1 MKSSKFL
8 LAGLVCLG
16 MFLAAC
22 GMAATEAPMTVVET
36 QVVEVTVEVEKAVE
50 EPAAEEAPA
59 AAAPLMSPEIAPIVL
74 TWRLPGEAPP
84 DEALIEGALNA
95 MPQVQ
100 NLGLSIDL
108 AFSGSEAYPETLG
121 AIISQGLPCDLA
133 YTSSDL
139 EYARLAG
146 QGVFIPLDEL
156 VNNFAPDIFMMVPK
170 PAWDMARVNDLV
182 YAVPALTGWGE
193 AYGVIADQQI
203 LEKYQVDLNSLN
215 NYSSLEAVLQSVL
228 QGEPALA
235 KKLVGEIWAIGDP
248 RSWGYEPV
256 SLPGVVRMS
265 DPQKQV
271 VNWYATPEY
280 LLAVELANRLH
291 QAGYTPDQ
299 PLIPANLLEAR
310 KQGEYPFHMAIY
322 RPDLLAQ
329 MNRDEGRVHLGKTLQ
344 PILLSGVLNHL
355 SAICANTQSA
365 ERALQF
371 LDLVYTDEAVFNT
384 LAKGVEGVHWGWQ
397 DIGRKIIA
405 RATGS
410 GWTPEGDW
418 LFGNPM
424 LAYAEDSGEVGMWQA
439 VKRQNDGARIPVD
452 GAFSFDPA
460 AVAAQIETVQSL
472 IVQYDNPMRWGLV
485 LPGDP
490 HAGIETFNRMLQGAG
505 LDQVLQEMQR
515 QLDAYLEAN
524 PWVNQ

>member
-1 MKSSKFL
+1 LKSFKFL
-8 LAGLVCLG
+8 LACLVCLG
-16 MFLAAC
+16 LVLAAC
-22 GMAATEAPMTVVET
+22 SPAAAPEEAVVVET
-36 QVVEVTVEVEKAVE
+36 QIVDAEKAVEEAATE
-50 EPAAEEAPA
+50 EPAAEEPMLAAPA
-59 AAAPLMSPEIAPIVL
+59 LVMAPMVL
-74 TWRLPGEAPP
+74 TWRLPGETPA

-95 MPQVQ
+95 MPQIQ

-108 AFSGSEAYPETLG
+108 EFSDRQTYPDMLRS
-121 AIISQGLPCDLA
+121 AVSQGYPCDLA
-133 YTSSDL
+133 YTSADL
-139 EYARLAG
+139 GYQQLAS
-146 QGVFIPLDEL
+146 QGVFMPLDDL
-156 VNNFAPDIFMMVPK
+156 ANNFAPDVFMMLPK
-170 PAWDMARVNDLV
+170 PAWDMARVNGQV

-235 KKLVGEIWAIGDP
+235 KKLVGEIWAVSDP

-256 SLPGVVRMS
+256 ILPGVVRMS
-265 DPQKQV
+265 DPQKKV

-291 QAGYTPDQ
+291 QGGYTPDQ
-299 PLIPANLLEAR
+299 PLVPANLLAAR
-310 KQGEYPFHMAIY
+310 KQGEYPFHMSIY

-329 MNRDEGRVHLGKTLQ
+329 VNLEEGRAHTGKTLQ

-355 SAICANTQSA
+355 TAVCANTQSA

-371 LDLVYTDEAVFNT
+371 LDLVYTDEAVYNT

-405 RATGS
+405 RASGS

-424 LAYAEDSGEVGMWQA
+424 LAYAEDAGEVGMWQR
-439 VKRQNDGARIPVD
+439 VKQQNDGARIPVD
-452 GAFSFDPA
+452 GAFTFDPA
-460 AVAAQIETVQSL
+460 PAAAQMETIQAL

-485 LPGDP
+485 ASGDQ
-490 HAGIETFNRMLQGAG
+490 HAGIEAFNRMLQGAG
-505 LDQVLQEMQR
+505 LEQALQEMQR
-515 QLDAYLEAN
+515 QLDAYLAAN
-524 PWVNQ
+524 PWVKE